1 MELAQSKKPYHSN
14 HFIVY
19 SCQYHVIF
27 CPKYRRS
34 VLRPPLDARLKEL
47 ILEKQESYGYTVLGM
62 EVMPEHVH
70 LLLDVNPQIGIAKIV
85 GQIKGYTAHMLR
97 QEFPWLKK
105 RLPSLCHA
113 EPAEH
118 LSVCRH
124 VRRQDSEGCQARRPA
139 RRAAHKVRTGREPQ
153 DGAGPRA
160 HHTPIAPPLG

>member
-14 HFIVY
+14 HSIVY

-62 EVMPEHVH
+62 EVMPDHVH

-105 RLPSLCHA
+105 RLPSLWTRSKFVS
-113 EPAEH
+113 
-118 LSVCRH
+118 SVGAVTLEVVQRYI
-124 VRRQDSEGCQARRPA
+124 DSQ
-139 RRAAHKVRTGREPQ
+139 K
-153 DGAGPRA
+153 GA
-160 HHTPIAPPLG
+160 